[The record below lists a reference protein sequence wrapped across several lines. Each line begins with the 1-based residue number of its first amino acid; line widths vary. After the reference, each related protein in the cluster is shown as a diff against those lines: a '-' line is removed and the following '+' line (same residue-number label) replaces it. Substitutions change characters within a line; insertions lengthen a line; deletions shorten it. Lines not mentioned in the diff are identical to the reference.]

1 MIVLLLLL
9 GFIAVA
15 AGMFGLG
22 LGIPVRE
29 TTFGAAV
36 MVAASVAI
44 TGGFILVGLAAAV
57 SELRRVLQHL
67 RLPERGH
74 GADRWMEPRLGG
86 RPAEYPDAGHV
97 IPTRFDA
104 PETGD
109 GAHGRTGREE
119 PPPPTADILRPSAS
133 PDVVPAVPPA
143 YDPTAFAPRR
153 TPAASAAPERL
164 DTIRPSDYRR
174 PEKEEP
180 GPQVEAT
187 EREVKSPPLAPSAEA
202 PSAAIRPRILKTGTI
217 NDVAYTLFSDGSI
230 ETPTPEGTL
239 RFASI
244 DGFRTHLEKIA
255 G

>member
-44 TGGFILVGLAAAV
+44 TGGLILVGLAAAV
-57 SELRRVLQHL
+57 SELRRTLQHL
-67 RLPERGH
+67 RLPERART
-74 GADRWMEPRLGG
+74 ADRRMEPRVGG
-86 RPAEYPDAGHV
+86 RPAGYPDAGPV
-97 IPTRFDA
+97 IPTRFDT
-104 PETGD
+104 PETGE
-109 GAHGRTGREE
+109 GAHGRAGRQE
-119 PPPPTADILRPSAS
+119 PQPPAADVRRPSAS
-133 PDVVPAVPPA
+133 PDEIPAVPPA
-143 YDPTAFAPRR
+143 YDPATFAPRR
-153 TPAASAAPERL
+153 TPAPGPERL
-164 DTIRPSDYRR
+164 DMIRPSDYRR
-174 PEKEEP
+174 PENEEP
-180 GPQVEAT
+180 GPQVDAAE
-187 EREVKSPPLAPSAEA
+187 EVKSPPLAPAAEAA
-202 PSAAIRPRILKTGTI
+202 PSAGIRAARILKTGKI

-239 RFASI
+239 RFDSI
-244 DGFRTHLEKIA
+244 DDFRKHLEQSA